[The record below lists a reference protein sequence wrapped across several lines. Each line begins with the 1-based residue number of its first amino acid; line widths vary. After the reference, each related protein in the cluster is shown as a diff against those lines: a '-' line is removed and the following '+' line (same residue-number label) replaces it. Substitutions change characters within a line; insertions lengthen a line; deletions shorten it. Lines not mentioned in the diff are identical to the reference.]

1 MIDWLKLIYHHFEYL
16 SLRGLGM
23 QKRYLDCS
31 ASEISQLSK
40 KALLEAIKGSEGR
53 LLVSET
59 IGTIQPVLMNVT
71 NAELA
76 ASQGADI
83 LLLNIFDV
91 DNPVIQGLP
100 VDTAP
105 QDIIRTLKYLTGR
118 AIGVNLEPVPAGFYN
133 PNQDA
138 QWQISEGRLA
148 TVKNAIKL
156 KEMGVDII
164 VLTGNPGNGVTNQEI
179 NQSLKELKAAVGDE
193 VVLITGKMH
202 AAGVLNASAEQLITE
217 SDIRCFIDSG
227 ADVILL
233 PAPGTVPGISAEFVQ
248 KMVAYCH
255 SQGVLTMTAIGTS
268 QEGADLQTIRQ
279 IALMCKMAGTDLH
292 HIGDSGYN
300 GIALPENILNYGI
313 VIRGVRHT
321 YSRIARS
328 INR

>member
-1 MIDWLKLIYHHFEYL
+1 
-16 SLRGLGM
+16 M

-31 ASEISQLSK
+31 ASEILQLSK
-40 KALLEAIKGSEGR
+40 KKLLEAIKGSEGR

-59 IGTIQPVLMNVT
+59 IGTIQPVLMTVT

-83 LLLNIFDV
+83 LLLNVFDV
-91 DNPVIQGLP
+91 NNPIVLGLP
-100 VDTAP
+100 EGTVPETM
-105 QDIIRTLKYLTGR
+105 IKTLKHLTGR
-118 AIGVNLEPVPAGFYN
+118 AIGVNLEPVPTGFNN
-133 PNQDA
+133 PTQDA
-138 QWQISEGRLA
+138 QWKISEGRLA
-148 TVKNAIKL
+148 TVKNAMKL

-179 NQSLKELKAAVGDE
+179 NQSLKELKAVVGND
-193 VVLITGKMH
+193 VILITGKMH

-217 SDIRCFIDSG
+217 DDIRSFISSG
-227 ADVILL
+227 ADIILL
-233 PAPGTVPGISAEFVQ
+233 PAPGTVPGITLEFVQ

-255 SQGVLTMTAIGTS
+255 SQGVMTMTAIGTS
-268 QEGADLQTIRQ
+268 QEGADIQTIRQ

-328 INR
+328 VNR

>member
-1 MIDWLKLIYHHFEYL
+1 
-16 SLRGLGM
+16 M

-31 ASEISQLSK
+31 ASEILQLSK
-40 KALLEAIKGSEGR
+40 KKLLEAIKGSEGR

-59 IGTIQPVLMNVT
+59 IGTIQPVLMTVT

-83 LLLNIFDV
+83 LLLNVFDV
-91 DNPVIQGLP
+91 NNPIVLGLP
-100 VDTAP
+100 EGTAP
-105 QDIIRTLKYLTGR
+105 ETMIKTLKHLTGR
-118 AIGVNLEPVPAGFYN
+118 AIGVNLEPVPTGFNN
-133 PNQDA
+133 PTQDA
-138 QWQISEGRLA
+138 QWKISEGRLA
-148 TVKNAIKL
+148 TVKNAMKL

-179 NQSLKELKAAVGDE
+179 NQSLKELKAVVGND
-193 VVLITGKMH
+193 VILITGKMH

-217 SDIRCFIDSG
+217 DDIRSFISSG
-227 ADVILL
+227 ADIILL
-233 PAPGTVPGISAEFVQ
+233 PAPGTVPGITLEFVQ

-255 SQGVLTMTAIGTS
+255 SQGVMTMTAIGTS
-268 QEGADLQTIRQ
+268 QEGADIQTIRQ

-328 INR
+328 VNR

>member
-1 MIDWLKLIYHHFEYL
+1 
-16 SLRGLGM
+16 M

-31 ASEISQLSK
+31 ASEIVQMNKVS
-40 KALLEAIKGSEGR
+40 LLESIKASEGR

-59 IGTIQPVLMNVT
+59 IGTIQPVLMTIT

-91 DNPVIQGLP
+91 NNPVIQGIP
-100 VDTAP
+100 TDTKP
-105 QDIIRTLKYLTGR
+105 QEIIRTLKYLTGR
-118 AIGVNLEPVPAGFYN
+118 AIGVNLEPVPAGFNN
-133 PNQDA
+133 PNQDI
-138 QWQISEGRLA
+138 QWKISEGRLA
-148 TVKNAIKL
+148 TAKNAIIL

-164 VLTGNPGNGVTNQEI
+164 VLTGNPGNGVTNEEI
-179 NQSLKELKAAVGDE
+179 NKSLKELKSAVGDD
-193 VVLITGKMH
+193 VILITGKMH
-202 AAGVLNASAEQLITE
+202 AAGVLTASAEQLITE
-217 SDIRCFIDSG
+217 EDIRCFIANG

-233 PAPGTVPGISAEFVQ
+233 PAPGTVPGISSEFVQ
-248 KMVAYCH
+248 KMVTYCH

-268 QEGADLQTIRQ
+268 QEGADRQTIRQ